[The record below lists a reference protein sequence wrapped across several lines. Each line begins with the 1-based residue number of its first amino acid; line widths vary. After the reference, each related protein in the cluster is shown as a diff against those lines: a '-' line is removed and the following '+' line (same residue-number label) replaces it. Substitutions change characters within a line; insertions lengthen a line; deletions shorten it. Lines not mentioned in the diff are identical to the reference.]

1 MFPVLKEIR
10 DLLHFIHGWLD
21 PMSVLIGSSNGGDNS
36 PLNKVISV
44 LLLFAVVQNGIL
56 DLSFSGSMYWLLY
69 TSVRNSIY
77 GIYSTMNLKTR
88 VYKQV

>member
-1 MFPVLKEIR
+1 MFPVLKEIK
-10 DLLHFIHGWLD
+10 DLLHFIHYECFDWKFEY
-21 PMSVLIGSSNGGDNS
+21 GDNS

-69 TSVRNSIY
+69 YPYVI
-77 GIYSTMNLKTR
+77 
-88 VYKQV
+88 